1 MWVCRLRS
9 KRRNPLSAKGSGAYH
24 VAMADIDVKQF
35 LNTEALPFS
44 ITVAEH
50 KHGWYLRVWYAG
62 RTMAEMLRPILVA
75 EYVIPSER
83 IPAGVTWGQI
93 MQETAIALSDLAE
106 GRRTTFHQ

>member
-24 VAMADIDVKQF
+24 VGMADIDIKQF
-35 LNTEALPFS
+35 LNTEAVPFS

-50 KHGWYLRVWYAG
+50 RQGWYLRVWYAG
-62 RTMAEMLRPILVA
+62 RTMAEALRPILVA
-75 EYVIPSER
+75 EYVIASER

-93 MQETAIALSDLAE
+93 MQETAIALSEL
-106 GRRTTFHQ
+106 GRGLNTTYHR